1 MAFYWY
7 VARNDELMC
16 DLDSQTLLEI
26 AMKRLTAPATFEIY
40 PDLEPRNVFLADS
53 NSAGHFHMVVQ
64 LKQNMPAMRR
74 MIYQLYLMDHV
85 YRSVK
90 NLTRALES
98 KPAPSLLIS
107 PHNWLCNGVALGS
120 VKFWRSPDAICH
132 CHLSRHKSQ
141 EKIWECPAHI
151 QIRGKKNF

>member
-1 MAFYWY
+1 MPNYWY
-7 VARNDELMC
+7 VAKNDELMC

-26 AMKRLTAPATFEIY
+26 ALKRLNDPRLPY

-53 NSAGHFHMVVQ
+53 NSPGHYHMVVQ
-64 LKQNMPAMRR
+64 IKKNLPEMRR
-74 MIYQLYLMDHV
+74 MIFQLYLMDHV

-90 NLTRALES
+90 NLMRALDS

-107 PHNWLCNGVALGS
+107 PHNWLCSGVALNSG
-120 VKFWRSPDAICH
+120 KFWRNPDAVCH

-141 EKIWECPAHI
+141 EKIWECPAHL
-151 QIRGKKNF
+151 QLRGPK